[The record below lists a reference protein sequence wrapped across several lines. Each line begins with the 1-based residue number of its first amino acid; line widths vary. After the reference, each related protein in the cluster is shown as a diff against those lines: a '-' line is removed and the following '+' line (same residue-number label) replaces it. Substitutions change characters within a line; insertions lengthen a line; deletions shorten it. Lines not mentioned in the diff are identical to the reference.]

1 MKSSAGRILHRLIFP
16 IRWVAVRGSERP
28 RVLVIVDDQIL
39 LVRVWIDDGRW
50 SLPGGGKH
58 RSEESV
64 AAAQRELREETGIEV
79 QAKDL
84 KFLGMAD
91 VSDVDVRYESP
102 AFAMHLSSR
111 PKI

>member
-1 MKSSAGRILHRLIFP
+1 M
-16 IRWVAVRGSERP
+16 
-28 RVLVIVDDQIL
+28 
-39 LVRVWIDDGRW
+39 
-50 SLPGGGKH
+50 
-58 RSEESV
+58 
-64 AAAQRELREETGIEV
+64 REETGIEV

-111 PKI
+111 PKIRLSRELIDSEWFPISSLPKEVKNHVTSSVDLWQKNRGQ